1 MKYNTFIKS
10 DIEKIWENAN
20 FNEEQ
25 AAVFTE
31 LIKPSYG
38 VSDNDASVYI
48 RLCMSESKF
57 YKIKKEI
64 HKKVQRILKENQ

>member
-10 DIEKIWENAN
+10 DIEKIWQNAN

-25 AAVFTE
+25 AAVFAE

-38 VSDNDASVYI
+38 VSDNDVAVYI

-57 YKIKKEI
+57 YKVKKEI
-64 HKKVQRILKENQ
+64 REKAQRILKEN

>member
-1 MKYNTFIKS
+1 MKYNAFIKF
-10 DIEKIWENAN
+10 DIEKIRQNAN

-25 AAVFTE
+25 AAVFAE

-38 VSDNDASVYI
+38 VSDNDAAVYI

-57 YKIKKEI
+57 YKIKKEVRE
-64 HKKVQRILKENQ
+64 KAQRIFKEI